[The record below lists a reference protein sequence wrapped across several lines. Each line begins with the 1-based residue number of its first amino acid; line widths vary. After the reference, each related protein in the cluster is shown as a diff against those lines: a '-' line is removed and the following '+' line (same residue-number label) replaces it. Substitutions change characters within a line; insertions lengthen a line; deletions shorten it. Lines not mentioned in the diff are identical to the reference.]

1 MTTANWEKQFKEIAF
16 KRAKTEMDE
25 AFRITFLESAIKA
38 FEPPQSYLESQALM
52 DAKRVLKRLNQ
63 LKGHYLNEIGNTE
76 IMTLCGLLDRRVRK
90 ANRQKGIA
98 PGNQTKSDQA
108 AKRRQ
113 ISQDFYQHYCK
124 KRKTPPSKSQAYR
137 DLLREWSGLDGTHD
151 LACPAR
157 STFMSYIAGK

>member
-16 KRAKTEMDE
+16 KHGKTEMDE

-38 FEPPQSYLESQALM
+38 FEPPHSELEAQTLL
-52 DAKRVLKRLNQ
+52 DAKGVLKRLND
-63 LKGHYLNEIGNTE
+63 LTGHYLTEIGNTE
-76 IMTLCGLLDRRVRK
+76 IRALCGLLDRRIRK

-98 PGNQTKSDQA
+98 PGNQTKAEQA
-108 AKRRQ
+108 VKRKQ
-113 ISQDFYQHYCK
+113 ISQGFYQHYCEE
-124 KRKTPPSKSQAYR
+124 RKTPPSKSQVYR

>member
-16 KRAKTEMDE
+16 KHGKTEMDE

-38 FEPPQSYLESQALM
+38 FEPPHSELEAQTLLG
-52 DAKRVLKRLNQ
+52 AKGVLKRLND

-76 IMTLCGLLDRRVRK
+76 IMALCGLLDARIRK

-98 PGNQTKSDQA
+98 PGNKTKSDEA
-108 AKRRQ
+108 AKRKQ
-113 ISQDFYQHYCK
+113 ISQDFYQHYCEE
-124 KRKTPPSKSQAYR
+124 RKTPPSKSQVYR
-137 DLLREWSGLDGTHD
+137 DLLREWSGLDGTHN

-157 STFMSYIAGK
+157 STFMTHIAGK

>member
-16 KRAKTEMDE
+16 KPAKTEMDE
-25 AFRITFLESAIKA
+25 VFRLAFLESAIKA
-38 FEPPQSYLESQALM
+38 FEPPHSELEAQALL
-52 DAKRVLKRLNQ
+52 DAKRVLKRLND
-63 LKGHYLNEIGNTE
+63 LKGHYLTEIGNTE
-76 IMTLCGLLDRRVRK
+76 IMALCGLLDRRVRK

-98 PGNQTKSDQA
+98 PGNQAKAEQATKR
-108 AKRRQ
+108 KQ

-137 DLLREWSGLDGTHD
+137 DLSREWSGLDGTDD